1 MVVQVKKG
9 AFSPGTRGSQLSE
22 NEADYLAVDKADNKA
37 DHWADRRHSLALQLK
52 IYAQYLHIRIRN
64 MQQR

>member
-37 DHWADRRHSLALQLK
+37 DHWADSEAFVGPPTQNLCA
-52 IYAQYLHIRIRN
+52 ISSYTN
-64 MQQR
+64 